1 MIAKDLMSYELSP
14 LRMSDTG
21 EEAITMMSI
30 FHVKHLPIVSDTQ
43 FLGLMSEEIILN
55 HDMDEAIGSYS
66 LGLVR
71 PFALDTDH
79 IFDVMSKMAQGR
91 LTVIPI
97 VNMEEEY
104 LGLVSM
110 EDLIQYYATSF
121 SFSEPGSIV
130 VISTAKPQYS
140 LAEISRIVESE
151 NAAIL
156 STFLTA
162 VEDSNEVHVTLKVNR
177 QDINTIIASFQR
189 FDYQIVAQFS
199 DYEYIDDLKEPYDSL
214 MSYLNV

>member
-1 MIAKDLMSYELSP
+1 MIAKELISYELSP
-14 LRMSDTG
+14 LRTSDTG
-21 EEAITMMSI
+21 EEAITMMNI
-30 FHVKHLPIVSDTQ
+30 FHVKHLPIVNDTQ

-55 HDMDEAIGSYS
+55 HDMEEPIGSYS
-66 LGLVR
+66 LNLAR
-71 PFALDTDH
+71 PFALETEH
-79 IFDVMSKMAQGR
+79 IFEVMSKMAQGR

-97 VNMEEEY
+97 VDKEDEY
-104 LGLVSM
+104 LGLVTM

-121 SFSEPGSIV
+121 SFSEPGSIL
-130 VISTAKPQYS
+130 VIGTSKPQYS

-162 VEDSNEVHVTLKVNR
+162 SDDSNEVKVTLKINK
-177 QDINTIIASFQR
+177 QDISSIIASFQR
-189 FDYQIVAQFS
+189 FDYEITASFS
-199 DYEYIDDLKEPYDSL
+199 DYEYIDDLKERYDSL

>member
-14 LRMSDTG
+14 LRVSDTG

-66 LGLVR
+66 LGLAR

-79 IFDVMSKMAQGR
+79 IFDVMRKMAQGR

-97 VNMEEEY
+97 VNLEEEY

-110 EDLIQYYATSF
+110 EDLIHYYASSF

-130 VISTAKPQYS
+130 VISTSKPQYS

-151 NAAIL
+151 SAAIL
-156 STFLTA
+156 STFLTSA
-162 VEDSNEVHVTLKVNR
+162 EDSNEVHVTLKINK
-177 QDINTIIASFQR
+177 QDLTTIIASFQR
-189 FDYQIVAQFS
+189 FDYEIVAQFS
-199 DYEYIDDLKEPYDSL
+199 DYEYIDDLKERYDSL